1 MKKQQIT
8 IIWNFLLIFET
19 SLAAEDTPDS
29 ETKNISETK
38 LCSSV
43 ILDKLKVCLSFIY
56 SFQFRIGSTSTKYIL
71 PNYAGYEKLQQV
83 YSFLYKSS
91 FGNC

>member
-43 ILDKLKVCLSFIY
+43 ILDELKVPIMFI
-56 SFQFRIGSTSTKYIL
+56 
-71 PNYAGYEKLQQV
+71 
-83 YSFLYKSS
+83 LYLFIPIS
-91 FGNC
+91 NR